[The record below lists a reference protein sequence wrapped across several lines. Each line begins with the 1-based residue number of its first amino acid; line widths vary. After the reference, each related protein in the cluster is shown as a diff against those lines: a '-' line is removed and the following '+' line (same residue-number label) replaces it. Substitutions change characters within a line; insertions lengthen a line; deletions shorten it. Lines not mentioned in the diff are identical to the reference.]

1 MRAYHY
7 ENNLKLQGIVDHFF
21 FRVHRPR
28 PSAHLA
34 RVLVDFRKEKTKQR
48 LCTGQLDSTGVTPVH
63 SGDTMRG
70 GGGWGVGARQRTLKI
85 IHSLALK
92 CI

>member
-7 ENNLKLQGIVDHFF
+7 ENNLKLQGIVDRFF

-34 RVLVDFRKEKTKQR
+34 RVLVDFRKEKQNNV
-48 LCTGQLDSTGVTPVH
+48 CVQDSLTPRV
-63 SGDTMRG
+63 
-70 GGGWGVGARQRTLKI
+70 
-85 IHSLALK
+85 
-92 CI
+92 